1 MARNVRTTTART
13 EKPADDSGDPTVQA
27 ILAAKREAEDGRRQR
42 IWRSQM
48 NRDAYNGIQD
58 WTHKVEGQST
68 EFIPKTSET
77 VDQFAAVFKRAL
89 TQFGDWF
96 SVQVGKESPLSA
108 TTVRNILK
116 YYLDRLPDG
125 DSTTNFATRIS
136 DAAKNGLLECLMVF
150 KVHGYRMPELAYR
163 VVKDGNTEKVKAVDA
178 KPFRL
183 SIDLV
188 PPEDYKPDPT
198 GRKLYKIH
206 TVERD
211 WHQALAM
218 AEAGVYDE
226 SVIAHI
232 KEDFRRAEE
241 EKRIQGIHEAAFRR
255 RIVIDEYWGTLL
267 NQQGEVSHETVLCAL
282 ANDKYIIRKPEPYPN
297 WYGEDPFV
305 AIPMIR
311 VPHTVWHRAVMD
323 EVVSLNL
330 ALNELFN
337 LTLDGGIASVWGVR
351 QLRMDLLDDP
361 TQVSNGIP
369 QNKTLVLREGVP
381 EGTKVLEQVTTGLV
395 PPDAMAMY
403 NVLEKEM
410 VAASKQN
417 VIGLG
422 QLPDKVVKATE
433 VASLDQS
440 QSAMMDGIVSDVE
453 QGITQ
458 VLRKAWLTLLQNADF
473 LVESD
478 LAELMTH
485 KELITLANMSD
496 AERFA
501 KLANG
506 AKFRVFGLSATLAK
520 ARDFQKIMALL
531 QVSAQNPVLQRAMMV
546 KFDGERILE
555 KIIRVLNL
563 NPEDLERDP
572 DKDPSQEI
580 RTVMGMM
587 MAQNGQMPGQGP
599 AASNQSAGM
608 TGEPGMPSEINQTA
622 QPSQVQ

>member
-1 MARNVRTTTART
+1 MARNVRTAPART
-13 EKPADDSGDPTVQA
+13 ETPADDSSTEVVLAIQA
-27 ILAAKREAEDGRRQR
+27 ARHEAENGRRSR
-42 IWRSQM
+42 MWRSQM

-58 WTHKVEGQST
+58 WSHKVAGQST

-96 SVQVGKESPLSA
+96 SVDVGKDSPL
-108 TTVRNILK
+108 TPGTVRRVLA

-125 DSTTNFATRIS
+125 DTTTTFATRLS
-136 DAAKNGLLECLMVF
+136 DAAKAGLLECLMIF
-150 KVHGYRMPELAYR
+150 KVHGHRMKDMAYR
-163 VVKDGNTEKVKAVDA
+163 VVDGDRVEAKDA

-183 SIDLV
+183 CIDLV
-188 PPEDYKPDPT
+188 PAEDYKPDPT

-218 AEAGVYDE
+218 ADAGVYDAD
-226 SVIAHI
+226 VIRRI
-232 KEDFRRAEE
+232 KEDHHRDEE
-241 EKRIQGIHEAAFRR
+241 ERRIQGINESSFRR
-255 RIVIDEYWGTLL
+255 RIVIDEYWGTILKRDGSVL
-267 NQQGEVSHETVLCAL
+267 HEAVLCAL
-282 ANDKYIIRKPEPYPN
+282 ANDKYVIRKPEPYPN

-305 AIPMIR
+305 AIPLVR
-311 VPHTVWHRAVMD
+311 VPHTVWHRAIMD

-351 QLRMDLLDDP
+351 QLRAEYLEDP
-361 TQVSNGIP
+361 TAVTNGIP

-381 EGTKVLEQVTTGLV
+381 TGEKVLEQITTGEV
-395 PPDAMAMY
+395 PRDAMTLYAM
-403 NVLEKEM
+403 LEKEILG
-410 VAASKQN
+410 AAKTNDVQMGN
-417 VIGLG
+417 
-422 QLPDKVVKATE
+422 LPGRKVLATE
-433 VASLDQS
+433 VAETSNAN
-440 QSAMMDGIVSDVE
+440 SAMMDGIVSDVE
-453 QGITQ
+453 AGIAHL
-458 VLRKAWLTLLQNADF
+458 LRKAWLTLLQNADF
-473 LVESD
+473 LMESD
-478 LAELMTH
+478 LTELMSNR
-485 KELITLANMSD
+485 ELLALANMTD

-501 KLANG
+501 ALANG

-531 QVSAQNPVLQRAMMV
+531 QVSAQNPVLQRAMLV

-572 DKDPSQEI
+572 DKDPTQEI
-580 RTVMGMM
+580 DTVMAM
-587 MAQNGQMPGQGP
+587 MAAQGGGGP
-599 AASNQSAGM
+599 AAANQSTGM
-608 TGEPGMPSEINQTA
+608 TGEPGLPSEINQA
-622 QPSQVQ
+622 ALPSQVM

>member
-1 MARNVRTTTART
+1 
-13 EKPADDSGDPTVQA
+13 
-27 ILAAKREAEDGRRQR
+27 
-42 IWRSQM
+42 
-48 NRDAYNGIQD
+48 
-58 WTHKVEGQST
+58 
-68 EFIPKTSET
+68 
-77 VDQFAAVFKRAL
+77 
-89 TQFGDWF
+89 
-96 SVQVGKESPLSA
+96 
-108 TTVRNILK
+108 
-116 YYLDRLPDG
+116 
-125 DSTTNFATRIS
+125 
-136 DAAKNGLLECLMVF
+136 
-150 KVHGYRMPELAYR
+150 
-163 VVKDGNTEKVKAVDA
+163 
-178 KPFRL
+178 
-183 SIDLV
+183 
-188 PPEDYKPDPT
+188 
-198 GRKLYKIH
+198 
-206 TVERD
+206 
-211 WHQALAM
+211 M
-218 AEAGVYDE
+218 AEAGVYDAGMVARI
-226 SVIAHI
+226 S
-232 KEDFRRAEE
+232 EDFRRVEE
-241 EKRIQGIHEAAFRR
+241 ERRIQGIHEASFRR
-255 RIVIDEYWGTLL
+255 RIVIDEYWGTILDMK
-267 NQQGEVSHETVLCAL
+267 GEVSHETVLCAL
-282 ANDKYIIRKPEPYPN
+282 ANDKYLIRKPEPYPN

-381 EGTKVLEQVTTGLV
+381 EGIKVLEQVTTGLV

-403 NVLEKEM
+403 NLLEKEM
-410 VAASKQN
+410 VSASKQN

-440 QSAMMDGIVSDVE
+440 QSAMMDGIISDVE

-520 ARDFQKIMALL
+520 ARDFQKLMALL

-580 RTVMGMM
+580 KTVMGMM